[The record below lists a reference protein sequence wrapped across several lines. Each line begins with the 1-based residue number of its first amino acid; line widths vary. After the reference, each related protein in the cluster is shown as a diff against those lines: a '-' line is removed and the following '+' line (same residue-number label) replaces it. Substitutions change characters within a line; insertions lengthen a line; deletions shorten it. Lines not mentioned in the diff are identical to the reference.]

1 MKADFLWGG
10 AVAAHQVEGGWNQGG
25 KGLSIAD
32 VMTAGTK
39 DRPRRIT
46 DGVIKDAFYPN
57 HEGIDLYHHYQE
69 DIQLFA
75 EMGFKCFRTSMAWT
89 RIFPQ
94 GNEVEPNEAGL
105 VFYDKLID
113 ELLRYNIEPVITLS
127 HFEMPYYLVKHYGGW
142 RSRELIDFFVKFS
155 LTVMERYRDRVKYWM
170 TFNEINNQRILNN
183 PIYSF
188 TNSGIIYEEG
198 ENKEEVMYQAAHYQ
212 LVASAKVVAEGHK
225 INPDFQIGCMLAATP
240 NYPYS
245 SRPTD
250 LLLAQGEDEKQLF
263 FTDVHA
269 RGHYPQRVLK
279 EWEIKG
285 YQIDQTEEDLAWLAQ
300 GKVDYIGLSY
310 YLSNTVSSST
320 EGKLLGDGLL
330 GDDVLVENPHVP
342 STEWGWSIDPVGLR
356 YYLNLLT
363 NRYEL
368 PLFIVENGFGAV
380 DLVTDGQINDEY
392 RIGYLREHII
402 EMKKAIELDGVD
414 VLGYTVWGCIDP
426 ISFTTGEMKKR
437 YGFIYIDREND
448 GSGSLARSKK
458 QSFSW
463 YQEVIA
469 SNGKNLG

>member
-10 AVAAHQVEGGWNQGG
+10 AVAAHQVEGGWNQGD

-39 DRPRRIT
+39 NQPRRMT
-46 DGVIKDAFYPN
+46 DGVLEGEFYPN
-57 HEGIDLYHHYQE
+57 HEAIDFYHHYQE

-75 EMGFKCFRTSMAWT
+75 EMGFKCFRTSIAWT
-89 RIFPQ
+89 RIFPK
-94 GNEVEPNEAGL
+94 GNETEPNEAGL

-113 ELLRYNIEPVITLS
+113 ELVRHNIEPVITLS
-127 HFEMPYYLVKHYGGW
+127 HFEMPYYLVKQYGGW
-142 RSRELIDFFVKFS
+142 RSRDVIDFFFKFS
-155 LTVMERYRDRVKYWM
+155 ITVMERYRHKVRYWM

-188 TNSGIIYEEG
+188 TNSGIVYQDG

-212 LVASAKVVAEGHK
+212 LVASAKVVAAGHQ

-245 SRPTD
+245 SRPVD
-250 LLLAQGEDEKQLF
+250 LLLAQAEDEKQLF

-269 RGHYPQRVLK
+269 RGRYPQRVLK
-279 EWEIKG
+279 EWQLKG
-285 YQIDQTEEDLAWLAQ
+285 YQIDMTEDDREVLTK

-310 YLSNTVSSST
+310 YLSNTVSSSA
-320 EGKLLGDGLL
+320 EGTRLGDELL

-380 DLVTDGQINDEY
+380 DEVQEGQINDDY
-392 RIGYLREHII
+392 RITYLREHII
-402 EMKKAIELDGVD
+402 EMKKAIEIDGVN

-448 GSGSLARSKK
+448 GSGSLKRSKK
-458 QSFSW
+458 ASFSW
-463 YQEVIA
+463 YQKVIT
-469 SNGKNLG
+469 SNGENLG